1 MKFNRIFSATL
12 AVVLLIS
19 CLLMGGCSTPEYA
32 LEVDGKK
39 YTTADYLAYVYNAL
53 LNDSTSYT
61 YLYYYGAKA
70 LDMKVPYD
78 KDTEMPLREY
88 VLLRAQDTM
97 IRQVVL
103 EEMLKENGLSWDEED
118 LKELEKNLAE
128 LGTDAFLD
136 IGFNNQRYI
145 DMVKAV
151 SLNETSLFYGLYGEG
166 GSREVAQEDLRK
178 YFDDNY
184 LSYKII
190 EISLTNSNGSEM
202 SDEDIAKINTRLQGY
217 LDAFNGG
224 EKTGTAFDKTAYA
237 QYVADEEAAAKKEK
251 ADGDAKE
258 DSEDTSDTE
267 PSAQRY
273 DAFKDYF
280 SDEDLRKA
288 VEAVE
293 EGTAGIQTYQK
304 NGTTKTMALIFRM
317 DPESE
322 RYEEDKDGNQVAVED
337 YYGDMKDTVL
347 QYMKYEEFD
356 EEIKKA
362 VDELGDKVI
371 YHKRAL
377 NAPDLEEM
385 LG

>member
-1 MKFNRIFSATL
+1 
-12 AVVLLIS
+12 
-19 CLLMGGCSTPEYA
+19 
-32 LEVDGKK
+32 
-39 YTTADYLAYVYNAL
+39 
-53 LNDSTSYT
+53 
-61 YLYYYGAKA
+61 
-70 LDMKVPYD
+70 
-78 KDTEMPLREY
+78 
-88 VLLRAQDTM
+88 M

-145 DMVKAV
+145 DMIKAV
-151 SLNETSLFYGLYGEG
+151 SLNETSLFYGLYREG

-217 LDAFNGG
+217 LDAFNRG
-224 EKTGTAFDKTAYA
+224 EKTGAAFDKTAYA